1 VPVNKIEDARTFELV
16 VGAPGSNSSP
26 AFYGRL
32 FQSIFD
38 IKIKILAG
46 YPGAAEVLL
55 AMERGENHGNSSA
68 YWSSLKAIRP
78 DWIAEKKLK
87 YLVQYGSHP
96 HPELAGVPFALD
108 LLKDPVKHEMMAVA
122 SAPLV
127 MGRPIAAPPGVP
139 SDRVAALRTALA
151 ETFKDA
157 DYLAECATLRLE
169 CDDPITAQTVTDSV
183 ARAYKATPEVVR
195 QLQQIYQAG
204 EAK

>member
-1 VPVNKIEDARTFELV
+1 MFAIWHTVPVDKIEDARTHELV

-32 FQSIFD
+32 FRAVFD

-46 YPGAAEVLL
+46 YPGAAEALL
-55 AMERGENHGNSSA
+55 AMERGENDGNSSA
-68 YWSSLKAIRP
+68 YWSSLKAVRP

-87 YLVQYGSHP
+87 FLVQYGPHP

-127 MGRPIAAPPGVP
+127 MGTTDRRSSWCARRSDRGVAHGAGRNLQGCGLSGGMRHAAPGM
-139 SDRVAALRTALA
+139 R
-151 ETFKDA
+151 
-157 DYLAECATLRLE
+157 
-169 CDDPITAQTVTDSV
+169 
-183 ARAYKATPEVVR
+183 
-195 QLQQIYQAG
+195 
-204 EAK
+204 

>member
-1 VPVNKIEDARTFELV
+1 
-16 VGAPGSNSSP
+16 
-26 AFYGRL
+26 
-32 FQSIFD
+32 
-38 IKIKILAG
+38 
-46 YPGAAEVLL
+46 
-55 AMERGENHGNSSA
+55 M
-68 YWSSLKAIRP
+68 
-78 DWIAEKKLK
+78 
-87 YLVQYGSHP
+87 
-96 HPELAGVPFALD
+96 PFALD

-139 SDRVAALRTALA
+139 ADRVAALRAALA

-169 CDDPITAQTVTDSV
+169 CDDPITAQTVTDGV

-204 EAK
+204 ESK